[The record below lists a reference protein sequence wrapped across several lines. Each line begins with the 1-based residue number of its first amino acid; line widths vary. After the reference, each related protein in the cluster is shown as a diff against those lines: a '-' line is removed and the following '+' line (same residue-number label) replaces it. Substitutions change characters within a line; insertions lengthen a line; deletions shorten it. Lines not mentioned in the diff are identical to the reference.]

1 MMKKC
6 LLVAV
11 GLAAWIGFGAVE
23 VGGLPAWEFA
33 DTEVSTN
40 VPFAFPQVNV
50 KHFFLSMELAG
61 TPSNNV
67 QVAFG
72 RDANTNGVLEV
83 EEAGFAIGWDCGEW
97 RVRGCLGSLEGLGG
111 LEERPSEELNRRNSA
126 FDNRLRPTDFDG
138 FVGQE
143 KIRDRLM
150 LAVKAAKDRGESL
163 DHVLFSGP
171 PGLGKTT
178 LSYILGEAMGVNV
191 KTTSGPV
198 ITKPGDLAGLLTSLE
213 PGDIVFIDEIHR
225 LAKTV
230 EEYLY
235 SAMEDYAID
244 IVLDQGP
251 NARSVRLDLPHF
263 TLVGATTRIGL
274 IAAPLRERFGLV
286 NRLSY
291 YEPKELAEI
300 VKRSAAK
307 LGVDIDEAG
316 ALEISRRARGTPR
329 IANNLL
335 KRVRDY
341 AQVKA
346 GNFITGEVAKE
357 SLELLEIDP
366 HGLDEMDRKILETI
380 CVKFG
385 GGPVG
390 LSTIAVSVGEEPDTI
405 EEAYEPF
412 LIMEGYLER
421 TPKGRVASALAYQTL
436 GLNPPNI

>member
-1 MMKKC
+1 
-6 LLVAV
+6 
-11 GLAAWIGFGAVE
+11 
-23 VGGLPAWEFA
+23 
-33 DTEVSTN
+33 
-40 VPFAFPQVNV
+40 
-50 KHFFLSMELAG
+50 MERECE
-61 TPSNNV
+61 
-67 QVAFG
+67 Q
-72 RDANTNGVLEV
+72 
-83 EEAGFAIGWDCGEW
+83 
-97 RVRGCLGSLEGLGG
+97 
-111 LEERPSEELNRRNSA
+111 LNRSTA
-126 FDNRLRPTDFDG
+126 FDNRLRPTDFGG

-178 LSYILGEAMGVNV
+178 LSYILGEAMGVSV

-307 LGVDIDEAG
+307 LGVDIDDAG
-316 ALEISRRARGTPR
+316 ALEIARRARGTPR

-357 SLELLEIDP
+357 SLGLLEIDP
-366 HGLDEMDRKILETI
+366 HGLDEMDRRILETI
-380 CVKFG
+380 CQKFG

-421 TPKGRVASALAYQTL
+421 TPKGRNATPLAYETL
-436 GLNPPNI
+436 GIQP

>member
-1 MMKKC
+1 MS
-6 LLVAV
+6 VIRA
-11 GLAAWIGFGAVE
+11 
-23 VGGLPAWEFA
+23 
-33 DTEVSTN
+33 
-40 VPFAFPQVNV
+40 
-50 KHFFLSMELAG
+50 
-61 TPSNNV
+61 
-67 QVAFG
+67 
-72 RDANTNGVLEV
+72 
-83 EEAGFAIGWDCGEW
+83 
-97 RVRGCLGSLEGLGG
+97 
-111 LEERPSEELNRRNSA
+111 SEELNRANNA
-126 FDNRLRPTDFDG
+126 FDNRLRPVDFDG
-138 FVGQE
+138 FVGQS

-150 LAVKAAKDRGESL
+150 LAVQAAKDRGESL

-178 LSYILGEAMGVNV
+178 LSYILGEAMGVHV

-225 LAKTV
+225 MAKTV

-244 IVLDQGP
+244 IMIDQGP
-251 NARSVRLDLPHF
+251 NARSVRLELPRF

-274 IAAPLRERFGLV
+274 IAAPLRARFGLV
-286 NRLSY
+286 NRLNY
-291 YEPKELAEI
+291 YLPDELAEI
-300 VKRSAAK
+300 VTRSAAK
-307 LGVDIDEAG
+307 LGVDIDAG
-316 ALEISRRARGTPR
+316 GAAEIARRARGTPR

-335 KRVRDY
+335 RRVRDY

-346 GNFITGEVAKE
+346 GNFITGDVARD
-357 SLELLEIDP
+357 SLSLLEIDP
-366 HGLDEMDRKILETI
+366 HGLDEMDRKVLETI

-421 TPKGRVASALAYQTL
+421 TPKGRVATPLAYSRL
-436 GLNPPNI
+436 GLEDDRKH

>member
-1 MMKKC
+1 MS
-6 LLVAV
+6 
-11 GLAAWIGFGAVE
+11 E
-23 VGGLPAWEFA
+23 
-33 DTEVSTN
+33 
-40 VPFAFPQVNV
+40 
-50 KHFFLSMELAG
+50 
-61 TPSNNV
+61 
-67 QVAFG
+67 
-72 RDANTNGVLEV
+72 
-83 EEAGFAIGWDCGEW
+83 
-97 RVRGCLGSLEGLGG
+97 RV
-111 LEERPSEELNRRNSA
+111 SEELNRSTA
-126 FDNRLRPTDFDG
+126 FDNKLRPTDFDG
-138 FVGQE
+138 FVGQQ
-143 KIRDRLM
+143 KIRDRLL

-178 LSYILGEAMGVNV
+178 LSYILGEAMGVRV

-244 IVLDQGP
+244 IVIDQGP
-251 NARSVRLDLPHF
+251 SARSVRLDLPRF

-274 IAAPLRERFGLV
+274 IAAPLRARFGLV

-291 YEPKELAEI
+291 YEPVDLAEI
-300 VKRSAAK
+300 VKRSAEK
-307 LGVDIDEAG
+307 LGVDIDEGG
-316 ALEISRRARGTPR
+316 ALEIARRSRGTPR

-335 KRVRDY
+335 RRVRDY
-341 AQVKA
+341 AQVEN
-346 GNFITGEVAKE
+346 GNLITAEVAVR
-357 SLELLEIDP
+357 SLGLL
-366 HGLDEMDRKILETI
+366 EMDRRILETI

-412 LIMEGYLER
+412 LIMNGYLDR
-421 TPKGRVASALAYQTL
+421 TPKGRVATPLAYTTL
-436 GLNPPNI
+436 GIEM

>member
-1 MMKKC
+1 MRT
-6 LLVAV
+6 AR
-11 GLAAWIGFGAVE
+11 
-23 VGGLPAWEFA
+23 
-33 DTEVSTN
+33 
-40 VPFAFPQVNV
+40 Q
-50 KHFFLSMELAG
+50 
-61 TPSNNV
+61 
-67 QVAFG
+67 
-72 RDANTNGVLEV
+72 
-83 EEAGFAIGWDCGEW
+83 
-97 RVRGCLGSLEGLGG
+97 
-111 LEERPSEELNRRNSA
+111 SEELNRANSA
-126 FDNRLRPTDFDG
+126 FDNRLRPTDFEG
-138 FVGQE
+138 FVGQV

-150 LAVKAAKDRGESL
+150 LAVEAAKARGESL

-225 LAKTV
+225 MAKAV

-244 IVLDQGP
+244 IMIDQGP
-251 NARSVRLDLPHF
+251 NARSVRLELPRF

-274 IAAPLRERFGLV
+274 IAAPLRARFGLV
-286 NRLSY
+286 NRLDY
-291 YEPKELAEI
+291 YDSHDLAEI
-300 VKRSAAK
+300 VRRSAAK
-307 LGVDIDEAG
+307 LGVDIDDGG
-316 ALEISRRARGTPR
+316 AEEIARRARGTPR

-335 KRVRDY
+335 RRVRDY
-341 AQVKA
+341 AQVRA

-357 SLELLEIDP
+357 SLGLLEIDP
-366 HGLDEMDRKILETI
+366 NGLDDMDRRILETI

-412 LIMEGYLER
+412 LIMNGYMER
-421 TPKGRVASALAYQTL
+421 TPKGRVAAPLAWERL
-436 GLNPPNI
+436 GLKPVSRQGELGI

>member
-1 MMKKC
+1 M
-6 LLVAV
+6 A
-11 GLAAWIGFGAVE
+11 
-23 VGGLPAWEFA
+23 
-33 DTEVSTN
+33 
-40 VPFAFPQVNV
+40 
-50 KHFFLSMELAG
+50 
-61 TPSNNV
+61 
-67 QVAFG
+67 
-72 RDANTNGVLEV
+72 R
-83 EEAGFAIGWDCGEW
+83 
-97 RVRGCLGSLEGLGG
+97 
-111 LEERPSEELNRRNSA
+111 ERQSDELNRATA
-126 FDNRLRPTDFDG
+126 FDNKLRPTDFAD

-143 KIRDRLM
+143 KIRDRLL
-150 LAVKAAKDRGESL
+150 LAIEAAKSRGESL

-178 LSYILGEAMGVNV
+178 LSYMLGEAMGVNV

-225 LAKTV
+225 MAKTV

-244 IVLDQGP
+244 IMLDQGP
-251 NARSVRLDLPHF
+251 NARSVRLDLPRF

-274 IAAPLRERFGLV
+274 IAAPLRARFGLV

-291 YEPKELAEI
+291 YEPETLAQI
-300 VKRSAAK
+300 VTRSAGR
-307 LGVDIDEAG
+307 LGVDIDEEG
-316 ALEISRRARGTPR
+316 AREIARRARGTPR

-335 KRVRDY
+335 RRVRDY

-346 GNFITGEVAKE
+346 NNFITGEVAKK

-366 HGLDEMDRKILETI
+366 NGLDEMDRKILETI
-380 CVKFG
+380 CLKFG

-390 LSTIAVSVGEEPDTI
+390 LSTIAVSIGEEPDTI

-421 TPKGRVASALAYQTL
+421 TPKGRVATELAYKTL
-436 GLNPPNI
+436 KIEI

>member
-1 MMKKC
+1 M
-6 LLVAV
+6 
-11 GLAAWIGFGAVE
+11 G
-23 VGGLPAWEFA
+23 
-33 DTEVSTN
+33 N
-40 VPFAFPQVNV
+40 V
-50 KHFFLSMELAG
+50 
-61 TPSNNV
+61 
-67 QVAFG
+67 
-72 RDANTNGVLEV
+72 
-83 EEAGFAIGWDCGEW
+83 
-97 RVRGCLGSLEGLGG
+97 
-111 LEERPSEELNRRNSA
+111 RPSEELNRRNNA
-126 FDNRLRPTDFDG
+126 FDNRLRPTDFEG

-143 KIRDRLM
+143 KVRDRLM

-178 LSYILGEAMGVNV
+178 LSYILGEAMGVNG

-251 NARSVRLDLPHF
+251 NARSVRLDLPRF

-291 YEPKELAEI
+291 YEPPQLAEI
-300 VKRSAAK
+300 VTRSAAK

-316 ALEISRRARGTPR
+316 ALEIARRARGTPR

-366 HGLDEMDRKILETI
+366 HGLDEMDRRILETI
-380 CVKFG
+380 CQKFG

-412 LIMEGYLER
+412 LIMEGYLDR
-421 TPKGRVASALAYQTL
+421 TPKGRVATPLAWKTL
-436 GLNPPNI
+436 GLEPISKQGELAI

>member
-1 MMKKC
+1 
-6 LLVAV
+6 
-11 GLAAWIGFGAVE
+11 
-23 VGGLPAWEFA
+23 
-33 DTEVSTN
+33 
-40 VPFAFPQVNV
+40 
-50 KHFFLSMELAG
+50 
-61 TPSNNV
+61 
-67 QVAFG
+67 
-72 RDANTNGVLEV
+72 
-83 EEAGFAIGWDCGEW
+83 
-97 RVRGCLGSLEGLGG
+97 
-111 LEERPSEELNRRNSA
+111 
-126 FDNRLRPTDFDG
+126 
-138 FVGQE
+138 
-143 KIRDRLM
+143 
-150 LAVKAAKDRGESL
+150 
-163 DHVLFSGP
+163 
-171 PGLGKTT
+171 
-178 LSYILGEAMGVNV
+178 
-191 KTTSGPV
+191 
-198 ITKPGDLAGLLTSLE
+198 
-213 PGDIVFIDEIHR
+213 
-225 LAKTV
+225 
-230 EEYLY
+230 
-235 SAMEDYAID
+235 MEDYAID

-251 NARSVRLDLPHF
+251 NARSVRLDLPRF

-316 ALEISRRARGTPR
+316 ALEIARRARGTPR

-346 GNFITGEVAKE
+346 ANFITGEVAKG

-366 HGLDEMDRKILETI
+366 HGLDEMDRNILETI
-380 CVKFG
+380 CVKFE

-421 TPKGRVASALAYQTL
+421 TPKGRVATALAYERL
-436 GLNPPNI
+436 GLKK

>member
-1 MMKKC
+1 M
-6 LLVAV
+6 
-11 GLAAWIGFGAVE
+11 
-23 VGGLPAWEFA
+23 
-33 DTEVSTN
+33 
-40 VPFAFPQVNV
+40 
-50 KHFFLSMELAG
+50 
-61 TPSNNV
+61 
-67 QVAFG
+67 
-72 RDANTNGVLEV
+72 
-83 EEAGFAIGWDCGEW
+83 
-97 RVRGCLGSLEGLGG
+97 VRE
-111 LEERPSEELNRRNSA
+111 SEELNRRNAA

-138 FVGQE
+138 FVGQG
-143 KIRDRLM
+143 KVRDRLM

-178 LSYILGEAMGVNV
+178 LSYILGAAMGVNV

-225 LAKTV
+225 MAKAV

-235 SAMEDYAID
+235 SAMEDFAID

-251 NARSVRLDLPHF
+251 SARSVRLELPRF

-274 IAAPLRERFGLV
+274 IAAPLRARFGLV
-286 NRLSY
+286 NRLDY
-291 YEPKELAEI
+291 YQPAELSEI
-300 VKRSAAK
+300 VRRSAEK
-307 LGVDIDEAG
+307 LGVDIDADG
-316 ALEISRRARGTPR
+316 AAEIARRSRGTPR

-335 KRVRDY
+335 RRVRDY

-346 GNFITGEVAKE
+346 GNFITGEVARD
-357 SLELLEIDP
+357 SLTLLEIEP
-366 HGLDEMDRKILETI
+366 NGLDAMDVRILETI
-380 CVKFG
+380 CAKFG

-412 LIMEGYLER
+412 LIMEGYIER
-421 TPKGRVASALAYQTL
+421 TPKGRVATPLAWERTGVRREVPQGSA
-436 GLNPPNI
+436 